1 MSLVERRP
9 ALARRLALIAAL
21 LVTTLVYWPGLS
33 GGYIFDDY
41 PNIIENPA
49 LQVQHADWAT
59 LKAAALSSP
68 SSEFHRPLSSLT
80 FVANYMTTGL
90 APFGWKLTN
99 LVIHLL
105 NGVLVYLLA
114 RALLCAAARGREE
127 PRAGLLAAL
136 IAAGWLLLPINL
148 TAVLYVVQRMES
160 LANLFVL
167 LGLLGYVRGRLRM
180 QRDGRGFAG
189 AVASLLVWTAIGLTA
204 KETAVMTPF
213 YAALIEWAL
222 FSARSG
228 RGRRRDR
235 RVLWLFAL
243 VLVLPGLAGLAW
255 LLPDLVLNPVAWQ
268 ARNFTLGE
276 RLLSEPRIWFDY
288 LRWIVLPTPHAL
300 SFYHDEIRVSTGL
313 LAPWTT
319 LAAILGLALLVALIA
334 FLRARAPLV
343 ALGLALFLGAQL
355 LTGTIIPLEL
365 VYEQRNYFA
374 SFGVLLAMLPLLF
387 SARVWRTAAAGARR
401 AAGRTAADLDRRNR
415 ADRLRL
421 EHPAAAGDGTG
432 RTCADLAARAI
443 RTGPHLHR
451 AVEIRSEVAV
461 HRARLSAAGAGD
473 EPAGFVDPARAGADL
488 HERAHGQAAEAAV
501 VAAHD
506 RASEIGA
513 ARRAGRKLAGGA
525 DPVRDSGRLPA
536 AALVDGRGLRRRA
549 VASAPVRAGDADLCR
564 LRAQHPARP
573 RVGRAAVDRCGQD
586 PARQLRH
593 PPHAA
598 RGAGNAGDGRAG
610 DPGSGEGRERR
621 RWRIRCIAGGNG
633 PRATPRALRAGAMR
647 RSPRRSAA

>member
-1 MSLVERRP
+1 MSLAERRP
-9 ALARRLALIAAL
+9 TLARRAALIAAL
-21 LVTTLVYWPGLS
+21 LVTALVYWPGLS

-114 RALLCAAARGREE
+114 RALLRAAARGRDE

-189 AVASLLVWTAIGLTA
+189 AAASLLVWTAIGLTA

-228 RGRRRDR
+228 REHRRDR

-243 VLVLPGLAGLAW
+243 VLVLPGIAGLAW
-255 LLPDLVLNPVAWQ
+255 LLPDLAFNPVAWQ
-268 ARNFTLGE
+268 TRNFTLGE

-288 LRWIVLPTPHAL
+288 LCWIVLPTPHAL

-319 LAAILGLALLVALIA
+319 LAAIAGLALLVALIA

-374 SFGVLLAMLPLLF
+374 SFGVLLALVPLLF
-387 SARVWRTAAAGARR
+387 
-401 AAGRTAADLDRRNR
+401 
-415 ADRLRL
+415 
-421 EHPAAAGDGTG
+421 
-432 RTCADLAARAI
+432 
-443 RTGPHLHR
+443 
-451 AVEIRSEVAV
+451 
-461 HRARLSAAGAGD
+461 
-473 EPAGFVDPARAGADL
+473 PARAGAPL
-488 HERAHGQAAEAAV
+488 PLARGVLLAGLLLIWTGETAQTAYAWSSPLRLAVELAERAPTSPRAQYELGRTYIVLSKYDPKSPFTALAYAPLERAMNLPDSSILPEQALLFMNSRMGRPLKALWWQRMIAHLKSVPPGVQDESSLAALTQCAIQGACPLPPSSMVEAF
-501 VAAHD
+501 VAALSHRHPSARVMQIYADYALNVLHD
-506 RASEIGA
+506 RGLALRVLTA
-513 ARRAGRKLAGGA
+513 ANTIHPGNRDIRQTLLEVRALIANNRTAHT
-525 DPVRDSGRLPA
+525 PA
-536 AALVDGRGLRRRA
+536 AA
-549 VASAPVRAGDADLCR
+549 
-564 LRAQHPARP
+564 
-573 RVGRAAVDRCGQD
+573 
-586 PARQLRH
+586 
-593 PPHAA
+593 
-598 RGAGNAGDGRAG
+598 
-610 DPGSGEGRERR
+610 
-621 RWRIRCIAGGNG
+621 
-633 PRATPRALRAGAMR
+633 ATPRPLAA
-647 RSPRRSAA
+647 SSAAATSTR

>member
-9 ALARRLALIAAL
+9 ALARRVALIAAL
-21 LVTTLVYWPGLS
+21 LVTALVYWPGLS

-80 FVANYMTTGL
+80 FVANYMVGGM

-114 RALLCAAARGREE
+114 RALLCAAARGREV

-189 AVASLLVWTAIGLTA
+189 AAASLLVWTAIGLTA

-228 RGRRRDR
+228 RERRRDR

-243 VLVLPGLAGLAW
+243 VLVLPGLAGLVW
-255 LLPDLVLNPVAWQ
+255 VLPDMAFNPVAWQ

-300 SFYHDEIRVSTGL
+300 SFYHDEVTVSTGL
-313 LAPWTT
+313 LTPWTT
-319 LAAILGLALLVALIA
+319 PVALLGVALLVALIA

-355 LTGTIIPLEL
+355 LTGTLIPLEL

-374 SFGVLLAMLPLLF
+374 SFGVLLALVPLLF
-387 SARVWRTAAAGARR
+387 
-401 AAGRTAADLDRRNR
+401 
-415 ADRLRL
+415 
-421 EHPAAAGDGTG
+421 
-432 RTCADLAARAI
+432 
-443 RTGPHLHR
+443 
-451 AVEIRSEVAV
+451 
-461 HRARLSAAGAGD
+461 
-473 EPAGFVDPARAGADL
+473 PARAGAPL
-488 HERAHGQAAEAAV
+488 PLARGVLLAGLLLIWTGETAQTAYAWSSPLRLATELAERAPTSPRAQYELGRTYIVLSKYDPKSPFTALAYAPLERAMNLPDSSILPEQALIFMNSRMGRPLKPMWWERMIAHLKSVPPGVQDESSLAALTKCAIEGACPLPPGPMVEAF
-501 VAAHD
+501 VAALSHRHPSARIMQIYADYALNILHD
-506 RASEIGA
+506 RGLAERLLNDAVKIQPGNAGIRRTLRAVQAMPATVAPAQPRTAGA
-513 ARRAGRKLAGGA
+513 TRSAVGA
-525 DPVRDSGRLPA
+525 PA
-536 AALVDGRGLRRRA
+536 AAT
-549 VASAPVRAGDADLCR
+549 AG
-564 LRAQHPARP
+564 
-573 RVGRAAVDRCGQD
+573 
-586 PARQLRH
+586 
-593 PPHAA
+593 
-598 RGAGNAGDGRAG
+598 
-610 DPGSGEGRERR
+610 
-621 RWRIRCIAGGNG
+621 
-633 PRATPRALRAGAMR
+633 TPRHA
-647 RSPRRSAA
+647 P

>member
-9 ALARRLALIAAL
+9 TLARRLALVAAL
-21 LVTTLVYWPGLS
+21 LVTALVYWPGLS

-49 LQVQHADWAT
+49 LQVRHADWAT

-136 IAAGWLLLPINL
+136 IAAGWLLLPVNL
-148 TAVLYVVQRMES
+148 TAVVYVVQRMES

-189 AVASLLVWTAIGLTA
+189 AAASLLVWTAIGLTA

-213 YAALIEWAL
+213 YAALIEWTL
-222 FSARSG
+222 FAARSG
-228 RGRRRDR
+228 RERRRDR
-235 RVLWLFAL
+235 RVPWLFAL
-243 VLVLPGLAGLAW
+243 VLVLPGIAGLAW
-255 LLPDLVLNPVAWQ
+255 LLPDLAFNPVAWQ
-268 ARNFTLGE
+268 ARNFTLAE

-300 SFYHDEIRVSTGL
+300 SFYHDEVAVSTGL
-313 LAPWTT
+313 LTPWTT

-355 LTGTIIPLEL
+355 LTGTFIPLEL

-374 SFGVLLAMLPLLF
+374 SFGVLLALLPLLF
-387 SARVWRTAAAGARR
+387 
-401 AAGRTAADLDRRNR
+401 
-415 ADRLRL
+415 
-421 EHPAAAGDGTG
+421 
-432 RTCADLAARAI
+432 
-443 RTGPHLHR
+443 
-451 AVEIRSEVAV
+451 
-461 HRARLSAAGAGD
+461 
-473 EPAGFVDPARAGADL
+473 PARAGAPL
-488 HERAHGQAAEAAV
+488 PLARGVLLAGLLLIWTGETAQTAYAWSSPLRLAMELAERAPTSPRAQYELGRTYIVLSKYDPKSPFTARAYAPLERAMSLPDSSILPEQALIFMNSRMGRPLKPLWWERMIAHLKKYPPAVQDESSLAALTKCAIEGACPLPQGPM
-501 VAAHD
+501 VAAFVAALSHPHPSALVMRVYADYALNVLHD
-506 RASEIGA
+506 RELALRVLTAANTIHPGDRDIRNTLLAVRALIASNRSA
-513 ARRAGRKLAGGA
+513 HV
-525 DPVRDSGRLPA
+525 P
-536 AALVDGRGLRRRA
+536 A
-549 VASAPVRAGDADLCR
+549 VAT
-564 LRAQHPARP
+564 
-573 RVGRAAVDRCGQD
+573 
-586 PARQLRH
+586 
-593 PPHAA
+593 
-598 RGAGNAGDGRAG
+598 
-610 DPGSGEGRERR
+610 
-621 RWRIRCIAGGNG
+621 
-633 PRATPRALRAGAMR
+633 TPRPLAA
-647 RSPRRSAA
+647 SSAVAASAR

>member
-9 ALARRLALIAAL
+9 TLARRLALVAAL
-21 LVTTLVYWPGLS
+21 LVTALVYWPGLS

-49 LQVQHADWAT
+49 LQVRHADWAT

-99 LVIHLL
+99 LMIHLL

-136 IAAGWLLLPINL
+136 IAAGWLLLPVNL
-148 TAVLYVVQRMES
+148 TAVVYVVQRMES

-189 AVASLLVWTAIGLTA
+189 AAASLLVWTAIGLTA

-213 YAALIEWAL
+213 YAALIEWTL
-222 FSARSG
+222 FAARSG
-228 RGRRRDR
+228 RERRRDR
-235 RVLWLFAL
+235 RVPWLFAL
-243 VLVLPGLAGLAW
+243 VLVLPGIAGLAW
-255 LLPDLVLNPVAWQ
+255 LLPDLAFNPVAWQ
-268 ARNFTLGE
+268 ARNFTLAE

-300 SFYHDEIRVSTGL
+300 SFYHDEVAVSTGL
-313 LAPWTT
+313 LTPWTT

-355 LTGTIIPLEL
+355 LTGTFIPLEL

-374 SFGVLLAMLPLLF
+374 SFGVLLALLPLLF
-387 SARVWRTAAAGARR
+387 
-401 AAGRTAADLDRRNR
+401 
-415 ADRLRL
+415 
-421 EHPAAAGDGTG
+421 
-432 RTCADLAARAI
+432 
-443 RTGPHLHR
+443 
-451 AVEIRSEVAV
+451 
-461 HRARLSAAGAGD
+461 
-473 EPAGFVDPARAGADL
+473 PARAGAPL
-488 HERAHGQAAEAAV
+488 PLARGVLLAGLLLIWTGETAQTAYAWSSPLRLAMELAERAPTSPRAQYELGRTYIVLSKYDPKSPFTARAYAPLERAMSLPDSSILPEQALIFMNSRMGRPLKPLWWERMIAHLKSVPPGVQDESSLAALTQCAIQGACPLPPGPMVEAF
-501 VAAHD
+501 VAALSHPHPSARVMQIYADYALNVLHD
-506 RASEIGA
+506 RGLAERLLTDAVRIQPGNVGIRRTLHAVQAMPATVAPAIPETAKAASAAAGA
-513 ARRAGRKLAGGA
+513 SVA
-525 DPVRDSGRLPA
+525 SPA
-536 AALVDGRGLRRRA
+536 ATARA
-549 VASAPVRAGDADLCR
+549 
-564 LRAQHPARP
+564 
-573 RVGRAAVDRCGQD
+573 
-586 PARQLRH
+586 
-593 PPHAA
+593 
-598 RGAGNAGDGRAG
+598 
-610 DPGSGEGRERR
+610 
-621 RWRIRCIAGGNG
+621 
-633 PRATPRALRAGAMR
+633 
-647 RSPRRSAA
+647 PRRTP

>member
-9 ALARRLALIAAL
+9 ALARRVALLAAL
-21 LVTTLVYWPGLS
+21 LVTALVYWPGLS

-90 APFGWKLTN
+90 TPFGWKLTN

-105 NGVLVYLLA
+105 NGMLVYLLA
-114 RALLCAAARGREE
+114 RALLRAHARGRDE

-136 IAAGWLLLPINL
+136 IAAGWLLLPVNL

-189 AVASLLVWTAIGLTA
+189 AAASLLVWTAIGLAA

-213 YAALIEWAL
+213 YAALIEWVL
-222 FSARSG
+222 FAARSG
-228 RGRRRDR
+228 RERRRDR

-243 VLVLPGLAGLAW
+243 VLVLPGIAGLAW
-255 LLPDLVLNPVAWQ
+255 LLPGILNPVTWQ
-268 ARNFTLGE
+268 TRNFTLSE

-300 SFYHDEIRVSTGL
+300 SFYHDEVTVSTGL
-313 LAPWTT
+313 LTPWTT
-319 LAAILGLALLVALIA
+319 PVALLGLALLVALIA

-374 SFGVLLAMLPLLF
+374 SFGVLLALVPLLF
-387 SARVWRTAAAGARR
+387 PARVGAPLPLARGVLLAGLLLIWTGETAQTAYAWSSPLRLAMELAERAPTSPRAQYELGRTYIVLSNYDPKSPFTALAYAPLERAMSLPDSSILPEQALIFMNSRMGRPLKPLWWERMIAHLKKYPPAVQDESSLAALTKCAIEGACPLPPSPMVEAFVAALSRPHPSARVMQTY
-401 AAGRTAADLDRRNR
+401 ADYALNV
-415 ADRLRL
+415 L
-421 EHPAAAGDGTG
+421 
-432 RTCADLAARAI
+432 
-443 RTGPHLHR
+443 
-451 AVEIRSEVAV
+451 
-461 HRARLSAAGAGD
+461 
-473 EPAGFVDPARAGADL
+473 
-488 HERAHGQAAEAAV
+488 
-501 VAAHD
+501 HD
-506 RASEIGA
+506 RE
-513 ARRAGRKLAGGA
+513 LAE
-525 DPVRDSGRLPA
+525 RL
-536 AALVDGRGLRRRA
+536 LTDA
-549 VASAPVRAGDADLCR
+549 VKIQP
-564 LRAQHPARP
+564 
-573 RVGRAAVDRCGQD
+573 
-586 PARQLRH
+586 
-593 PPHAA
+593 
-598 RGAGNAGDGRAG
+598 GNAG
-610 DPGSGEGRERR
+610 
-621 RWRIRCIAGGNG
+621 IR
-633 PRATPRALRAGAMR
+633 RALREVEALPASETPASLPATSLAHPPVATPTPPDAATR
-647 RSPRRSAA
+647 QPHRSS

>member
-9 ALARRLALIAAL
+9 ALARRVALIAAL
-21 LVTTLVYWPGLS
+21 LVTALVYWPGLS

-114 RALLCAAARGREE
+114 RALLRAAARGRDES
-127 PRAGLLAAL
+127 RAGLLAAL

-160 LANLFVL
+160 MANLFVL

-189 AVASLLVWTAIGLTA
+189 AAASLLVWTAIGLTA

-213 YAALIEWAL
+213 YAALIEWVL
-222 FSARSG
+222 FAARSG
-228 RGRRRDR
+228 RERRRDR

-243 VLVLPGLAGLAW
+243 VLVLPGIAGLAW
-255 LLPDLVLNPVAWQ
+255 LLPDLALNPVAWQ

-300 SFYHDEIRVSTGL
+300 SFYHDEVTVSTGL
-313 LAPWTT
+313 LTPWTT

-334 FLRARAPLV
+334 FLRTRAPLV

-374 SFGVLLAMLPLLF
+374 SFGVLLALLPLLF
-387 SARVWRTAAAGARR
+387 PTRAGAPLPLARGVLLAGLLLIWTGETAQTAYAWSSPLRLAMELAERAPTSPRAQYELGRTYIVLSNYDPKSPFTALAYAPLERAMSLPDSSILPEQALIFMNSRMGRPLKAMWWERMIAHLKSVPPGVQDESSLAALTKCAIEGACPLPPSPMVEAFVAALSHPHPSARVMQVYADYALNVLHDRELAERLLTDAVKIQPGNSGIRRTLREVEAMPATVALAIAGA
-401 AAGRTAADLDRRNR
+401 AKAT
-415 ADRLRL
+415 
-421 EHPAAAGDGTG
+421 
-432 RTCADLAARAI
+432 
-443 RTGPHLHR
+443 
-451 AVEIRSEVAV
+451 
-461 HRARLSAAGAGD
+461 SAAGGTS
-473 EPAGFVDPARAGADL
+473 
-488 HERAHGQAAEAAV
+488 AA
-501 VAAHD
+501 
-506 RASEIGA
+506 S
-513 ARRAGRKLAGGA
+513 
-525 DPVRDSGRLPA
+525 PA
-536 AALVDGRGLRRRA
+536 AT
-549 VASAPVRAGDADLCR
+549 AS
-564 LRAQHPARP
+564 
-573 RVGRAAVDRCGQD
+573 
-586 PARQLRH
+586 
-593 PPHAA
+593 
-598 RGAGNAGDGRAG
+598 
-610 DPGSGEGRERR
+610 
-621 RWRIRCIAGGNG
+621 
-633 PRATPRALRAGAMR
+633 TPRHA
-647 RSPRRSAA
+647 P

>member
-9 ALARRLALIAAL
+9 AFARRVALIAAL
-21 LVTTLVYWPGLS
+21 LVTALVYWPGLS

-105 NGVLVYLLA
+105 NGVLVYLLT
-114 RALLCAAARGREE
+114 RALLRAHARGRVE

-189 AVASLLVWTAIGLTA
+189 AAASLLVWTAIGLTA

-213 YAALIEWAL
+213 YAALIEWVL
-222 FSARSG
+222 FAARSG
-228 RGRRRDR
+228 RERRRDR

-243 VLVLPGLAGLAW
+243 VLVLPGIAGLAW
-255 LLPDLVLNPVAWQ
+255 LLPDLALNPVAWQ

-300 SFYHDEIRVSTGL
+300 SFYHDEIHVSTGL

-319 LAAILGLALLVALIA
+319 LVSILGLALLVALIA

-374 SFGVLLAMLPLLF
+374 SFGVLLALLPLLF
-387 SARVWRTAAAGARR
+387 PTRTGAPLPLARGVLLAGLLLIWTGETAQTAYAWSSPLRLAMELAERAPTSPRAQYELGRTYIVLSNYDPKSPFTALAYAPLERAMSLPDSSILPEQALIFMNSRMGRPLKPLWWERMIAHLKSVPPGVQDESSLAALTKCAIEGACPLPPSPMVEAFVAALSHPHPSARVMQVYADYALNVLHDRELAERLLTDAVKIQPGNAGIRRTLREVQAMPATVAPAIPGAAK
-401 AAGRTAADLDRRNR
+401 AA
-415 ADRLRL
+415 
-421 EHPAAAGDGTG
+421 
-432 RTCADLAARAI
+432 
-443 RTGPHLHR
+443 
-451 AVEIRSEVAV
+451 
-461 HRARLSAAGAGD
+461 SAAG
-473 EPAGFVDPARAGADL
+473 GAS
-488 HERAHGQAAEAAV
+488 AA
-501 VAAHD
+501 
-506 RASEIGA
+506 S
-513 ARRAGRKLAGGA
+513 
-525 DPVRDSGRLPA
+525 PA
-536 AALVDGRGLRRRA
+536 AT
-549 VASAPVRAGDADLCR
+549 AS
-564 LRAQHPARP
+564 
-573 RVGRAAVDRCGQD
+573 
-586 PARQLRH
+586 
-593 PPHAA
+593 
-598 RGAGNAGDGRAG
+598 
-610 DPGSGEGRERR
+610 
-621 RWRIRCIAGGNG
+621 
-633 PRATPRALRAGAMR
+633 TPRHAH
-647 RSPRRSAA
+647 